1 MTDHNS
7 IRYKKSNAKQPDL
20 DWSQIR
26 ETISM
31 LGLAIGQIEIA
42 MRDSNES
49 VDVLTNSF
57 TSMFEHLKTIE
68 EATQKLPDDKQT
80 LPIKQAIESDSR
92 LVSAKMQEAIVAFQ
106 FYDKLTQRLGH
117 VSHGIE
123 QLAELIDDKSKL
135 FNPDEWVK
143 LQQDIQSKYTME
155 EERVMFEALVNGAS
169 IHEALEIYLNYKT
182 AHDNAEDDRIELF

>member
-1 MTDHNS
+1 MYEKNS
-7 IRYKKSNAKQPDL
+7 IRYKKSNAQQPDL

-26 ETISM
+26 ETIMM

-49 VDVLTNSF
+49 VNVLTSSF
-57 TSMFEHLKTIE
+57 TSMFEHLQMIE
-68 EATQKLPDDKQT
+68 NASKKLPDDPFT
-80 LPIKQAIESDSR
+80 LPLKQAIEADSR
-92 LVSAKMQEAIVAFQ
+92 TVSVKMQEAIIAFQ

-123 QLAELIDDKSKL
+123 QLASLIDDKSKL
-135 FNPDEWVK
+135 FNPNEWVK

-155 EERVMFEALVNGAS
+155 EERIMFNALVNGSS
-169 IHEALEIYLNYKT
+169 IHEALEMYINYRNT
-182 AHDNAEDDRIELF
+182 QPTIADDRIELF